1 MYRYV
6 VLEETCMKPR
16 INQLQQHEQQHDITK
31 NKFQLRDKVFLKY
44 CIQQTQ
50 NSEKNYNA
58 VGIIM
63 KITEKCVF
71 IQNEDD
77 NKHKTTTRR
86 SKTNIKMYYKIIII

>member
-16 INQLQQHEQQHDITK
+16 INQLQQHEQQYDITK
-31 NKFQLRDKVFLKY
+31 NKFQLRDKVFKVLYSTNPKLR
-44 CIQQTQ
+44 
-50 NSEKNYNA
+50 KKYNA

-77 NKHKTTTRR
+77 IKHKTTTRR
-86 SKTNIKMYYKIIII
+86 SKTNIKMY